1 VIKLY
6 SDFPLTNRRES
17 KFEGELA
24 ELCESVKSEQA
35 KALLKECLTT
45 LKTLPGVTMMT
56 D

>member
-6 SDFPLTNRRES
+6 RDFPLTDRTEA
-17 KFEGELA
+17 KFEGDLA

-35 KALLKECLTT
+35 KALLRECLAI